1 MSIKHI
7 IKLILKQKSIS
18 LLIVFQV
25 AITLM
30 IISNSAFISYATLQN
45 WLIPSKLEEQEILN
59 VVTQVY
65 DEELDKGQLIQ
76 RDLTALRALPKVIS
90 VTYSGEENVIDTRRL
105 ENFVISD
112 DQREDAKKHT
122 VALFGVDEQGVDTL
136 MLSITEGRNFYG
148 NEFVQGDETSLPASV
163 GLISESLALELFET
177 TNVLGKTLYI
187 NSAKTPYQ
195 IIGTFADKM
204 LGESATY
211 EQSWYNA
218 VVIPEAIYGRNSE
231 VNYIVRVEK
240 GTDDSVLEQIENVL
254 YQEQGRIVPRVEFS
268 ARAKKRLWDGR
279 SSFAFVMFGISF
291 IALVITSFGII
302 ALVTFSVSMRKKN
315 LGILRAIG
323 ASKSK
328 VLNSLV
334 IENSLLSL
342 VGIVMGIFLSLWLN
356 YALIKSTG
364 IQGTPDLAVGA
375 LVTLF
380 VWLLTCL
387 AAYIPARKATKIA
400 PAQVTKTS

>member
-1 MSIKHI
+1 M
-7 IKLILKQKSIS
+7 KLILKQKSIS

-76 RDLTALRALPKVIS
+76 RDLTALRALPKVVS
-90 VTYSGEENVIDTRRL
+90 ATYSGEENVIDTRRL
-105 ENFVISD
+105 ENFVVSD

-136 MLSITEGRNFYG
+136 MLSITAGRNFYG

-177 TNVLGKTLYI
+177 TSVLGKTLYI

-240 GTDDSVLEQIENVL
+240 GTDESVLEQIENVL

-328 VLNSLV
+328 VLSSLV